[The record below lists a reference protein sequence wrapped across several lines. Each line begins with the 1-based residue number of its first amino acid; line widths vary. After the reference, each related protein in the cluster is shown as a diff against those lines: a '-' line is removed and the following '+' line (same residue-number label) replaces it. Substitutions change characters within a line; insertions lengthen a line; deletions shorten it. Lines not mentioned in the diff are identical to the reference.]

1 MVKLLKCQSQSE
13 RIKRQILLMSPR
25 CVVNST
31 KIMAV
36 SAQTQR
42 QYCSRNCIIRGK
54 AAEFIVD
61 CRQIVHYVTVVRAY
75 RYIRPAAA
83 SAAAAIFVMVT
94 R

>member
-1 MVKLLKCQSQSE
+1 MVKSLKCQNQPE
-13 RIKRQILLMSPR
+13 RIKRRLLLMSPR

-31 KIMAV
+31 KIMAISV
-36 SAQTQR
+36 QTQL

-75 RYIRPAAA
+75 RYIRPAAT
-83 SAAAAIFVMVT
+83 AAAAIFIMVT
-94 R
+94 W